1 MDFVYFCRPGNNE
14 ELRYSIR
21 SLYANYSN
29 ANVWVVGDKPDWYVG
44 NYLHVPQT
52 KTKFNNVLESI
63 RSVIDCKEI
72 SQSFVLMNDDF
83 FILQPMKTIRNYHG
97 GKLIDKINKY
107 DDLMPSSAYVKML
120 KATYDRLVKLGIPDP
135 LDYELHVPMLMNK
148 RKLARSLTPGI
159 LWRSM
164 YGNLNSVGG
173 KKMKDVKVYISGPF
187 KNNLSYNLSEHESF
201 LSTDDSSFSIF
212 KDQLNSRYPNA
223 SINESK
229 DI

>member
-1 MDFVYFCRPGNNE
+1 
-14 ELRYSIR
+14 
-21 SLYANYSN
+21 
-29 ANVWVVGDKPDWYVG
+29 
-44 NYLHVPQT
+44 
-52 KTKFNNVLESI
+52 
-63 RSVIDCKEI
+63 
-72 SQSFVLMNDDF
+72 MNDDF

-229 DI
+229 NI